1 MDDYIHIAFGVSD
14 PNRTYCKYVATTI
27 YSIIKH
33 TNANIF
39 IHILS
44 DSSISHEN
52 IEKFMKMSEVY
63 SFKFEIVN
71 IPIENLKS
79 EYNGIYCSIGTFL
92 RFAVNE
98 LSQDKIIYLDS
109 DVLVTCDISKLW
121 NININ
126 DYCLAAVKDC
136 EDTRLRYIN
145 TRFYKK
151 RGIDHIEYFN
161 AGVIVFNCKKINQE
175 MNLYRTAIKVLNE
188 NKKFNFYDQDVLNKI
203 FRNKVKYLTDKFNY
217 MIASDHDYNILQGD
231 AINHY
236 SGIVKP
242 WSTQNPNLIKIYY
255 DFMKYTPWG
264 NSIELMTLNL
274 SEHIVNQKK
283 YHGFKWFILYSD
295 FPSMKFRVLCFFK
308 SVLPNMITTKFFDS
322 LMNMKLWLK
331 FTLLG

>member
-1 MDDYIHIAFGVSD
+1 
-14 PNRTYCKYVATTI
+14 
-27 YSIIKH
+27 
-33 TNANIF
+33 
-39 IHILS
+39 
-44 DSSISHEN
+44 
-52 IEKFMKMSEVY
+52 MKMSEVY

-203 FRNKVKYLTDKFNY
+203 FRNKVKYLPAKFNY
-217 MIASDHDYNILQGD
+217 MIDSDHDYNILQGD